1 MGRESLLLLAV
12 SMLIAAAAVV
22 GISGWVLVVRDRR
35 LARAGVAIS
44 GTSGIHPEDRE
55 ER

>member
-1 MGRESLLLLAV
+1 MDRESLLLLAV

-22 GISGWVLVVRDRR
+22 GVSGWMLFVRDRR
-35 LARAGVAIS
+35 LARMSPATTGAR
-44 GTSGIHPEDRE
+44 GTHPEDHE